1 MYSKNKSK
9 VLQTLEE
16 TVPPVNDDDAVEMI
30 AQIVRQ
36 PKNNPIEMGLRLGK
50 IDKDHDIMHLE
61 SQMKLHEAMEH
72 FDASAEQ
79 LDKVMPV
86 SNEELNELVDLS
98 TTLYE
103 VDEADEDL
111 EEEEEDEEDDNDS
124 GLDDDT
130 KNNTADDNSST
141 IGNVLRRYNLS
152 NMFFWRRDLSECYLA
167 TFPLIPL
174 LFEFKIC
181 WN

>member
-30 AQIVRQ
+30 AQMVRQ

-61 SQMKLHEAMEH
+61 SRMKLHEAMEH
-72 FDASAEQ
+72 FDASVEQ

-86 SNEELNELVDLS
+86 SDEELNELVDLS
-98 TTLYE
+98 TALYE
-103 VDEADEDL
+103 DDDADDDL
-111 EEEEEDEEDDNDS
+111 EEEEDEEEDDDA
-124 GLDDDT
+124 GLDDES
-130 KNNTADDNSST
+130 NNTADDNSST
-141 IGNVLRRYNLS
+141 VGNVLRRYNLS
-152 NMFFWRRDLSECYLA
+152 NMFFWRRDLSEC
-167 TFPLIPL
+167 
-174 LFEFKIC
+174 
-181 WN
+181 